1 MCQDGS
7 MEQDRRFEE
16 FREIVVD
23 LLEVEAADVT
33 TEVTFVELG
42 ADSIDLVELASALEK
57 HFQVRLDEQ
66 RVYEVETVGELF
78 EMIPAGS

>member
-7 MEQDRRFEE
+7 MEQERRFEE

>member
-1 MCQDGS
+1 

>member
-1 MCQDGS
+1 M
-7 MEQDRRFEE
+7 
-16 FREIVVD
+16 VD

>member
-1 MCQDGS
+1 
-7 MEQDRRFEE
+7 MEQERRCEE

>member
-1 MCQDGS
+1 
-7 MEQDRRFEE
+7 MEQERRFEE

>member
-1 MCQDGS
+1 
-7 MEQDRRFEE
+7 MEQDSRFEQ

-23 LLEVEAADVT
+23 LLEVEPADVSR
-33 TEVTFVELG
+33 EATFVELG
-42 ADSIDLVELASALEK
+42 ADSIDLVELASSLEK

-78 EMIPAGS
+78 DMIPAGL